1 MCTEAKGSRAL
12 GKHGDIW
19 ICLIHGTPEPS
30 QKLLIKQITS
40 QNSSSYPRIHP
51 ELHWECWQHSGK
63 QRMDFVRGELF
74 LLAQGSTAEIKGSS
88 FDIIHNFDF
97 KKSSTCRLLQRNWEW
112 KIGLCP
118 CTIVW
123 PRAVLCVCALGSLA
137 AAAYGLW
144 SYAGHSVPKGSIS
157 LGVGE
162 PGK

>member
-1 MCTEAKGSRAL
+1 MWKQKEVELYRQAWRHLDMTDTWHTRTQSKAAHKTNYE
-12 GKHGDIW
+12 
-19 ICLIHGTPEPS
+19 PE
-30 QKLLIKQITS
+30 
-40 QNSSSYPRIHP
+40 YPRIHP

-63 QRMDFVRGELF
+63 QRMDFVRGEFL

-88 FDIIHNFDF
+88 FDIINNFDF

-123 PRAVLCVCALGSLA
+123 PRAVLCVCTLGSLA

>member
-1 MCTEAKGSRAL
+1 MWKQKEEALYRQAGRHLDMTDTWHTRTQSKADH
-12 GKHGDIW
+12 K
-19 ICLIHGTPEPS
+19 TNYKPE
-30 QKLLIKQITS
+30 
-40 QNSSSYPRIHP
+40 YPRIHP

-63 QRMDFVRGELF
+63 QPMDFVRGELL

-88 FDIIHNFDF
+88 FDIIHNFDYVGY
-97 KKSSTCRLLQRNWEW
+97 CRGTGSGRSAFARVRLYDLGGSVRV
-112 KIGLCP
+112 
-118 CTIVW
+118 CTGQLI
-123 PRAVLCVCALGSLA
+123 A